1 MSEWWTALE
10 REIGARS
17 ERAPDPWS
25 HRAGEPVS
33 LTPEQHRLLTE
44 SAAAAA
50 ISSRSSAEPAG
61 LDLIGDAPVDGEPR
75 HHTD

>member
-1 MSEWWTALE
+1 M
-10 REIGARS
+10 
-17 ERAPDPWS
+17 
-25 HRAGEPVS
+25 S